1 MFTKVHY
8 PNQEMFTPID
18 SFFLKDPLHTLPPQM
33 AMCLL
38 SSLFPSPCQ
47 IYQLHFFRWNE
58 PEEENVEK
66 PQSRKYTRLVGRQE
80 LFLIHFISQD
90 LHSAVLSPDVIQL
103 SENLNVK
110 SVKDNC

>member
-58 PEEENVEK
+58 PEENVEK
-66 PQSRKYTRLVGRQE
+66 PKSRKYTRLVGRQE